1 MKGSVQLR
9 ADSLRL
15 SVLTPSETRSW
26 VAQFA
31 LLAVSNQSSYNAGDG
46 SAQPEENSS
55 MAAFLFSYRVP
66 NDYTPRRPRVTSA
79 WTRWFESMG
88 SHVVD
93 ANGNPCSSPSTI
105 GDCGTDTTLA
115 GYSLVNADDLNSA
128 LALAKGCPSPPPPS
142 TGRH

>member
-1 MKGSVQLR
+1 L
-9 ADSLRL
+9 
-15 SVLTPSETRSW
+15 

-66 NDYTPRRPRVTSA
+66 NDYTPGDPAVTSA

-93 ANGNPCSSPSTI
+93 AGNPVFESSTI

-128 LALAKGCPSPPPPS
+128 LALAKGCPGLAHGGGIEVGVLTIVNRSAS
-142 TGRH
+142 